1 MRRVLALLALACV
14 PAFSQ
19 DHPRF
24 NFLRAAVA
32 IQCAANATD
41 IASSWRQPEGTA
53 WLATNGRFASKA
65 LGVKIGLS
73 AGISAA
79 SFLIGRKWRT
89 SRPYVSAF
97 NLGVASSF
105 GVAASRNFIVN
116 PRW

>member
-1 MRRVLALLALACV
+1 MKRILALLVLLAP

-19 DHPRF
+19 ERPRLS
-24 NFLRAAVA
+24 FLRAAVA
-32 IQCAANATD
+32 IQCAANAAD

-53 WLATNGRFASKA
+53 WLATNGRFEGRA

-89 SRPYVSAF
+89 SRPYVAAF
-97 NLGVASSF
+97 NLGVAGSF
-105 GVAASRNFIVN
+105 GAAAGRNFIVN